1 MRKPTSKEQMC
12 AEIQVLSRRL
22 LLSPDLSTACLESG
36 TPRQIEFVRDLL
48 AGEVAHR
55 DENKVNRLLKKAA
68 FPCYKTFDDYETH
81 RVIFPEGFTLDEISS
96 GRFIDEH
103 LNLILY
109 GPVGTGK
116 THMAVAAGIA
126 ACRRGLNVRF
136 FTVASLVRLLS
147 LSAKNGRLDKL
158 IRDLQKI
165 DLLILDEWGYV
176 PVDREG
182 ARLLFQIVADSYES
196 KSVVIT
202 TNLEFSR
209 WGVVLA
215 DENMAAAMID
225 RLVHHGHL
233 LAFEGQSY
241 RVEHAL
247 MRRTAAAGSAS

>member
-1 MRKPTSKEQMC
+1 MKMTPKKETVC
-12 AEIQVLSRRL
+12 SEIQALSRRL
-22 LLSPDLSTACLESG
+22 LLSPGLAAACRETGS
-36 TPRQIEFVRDLL
+36 QKEVEFVRDLL
-48 AGEVAHR
+48 AEEVAHR
-55 DENKVNRLLKKAA
+55 DEKKMNRLLKKAA
-68 FPCYKTFDDYETH
+68 FPCFKSFEGYETH
-81 RVIFPEGFTLDEISS
+81 RIQFPTGLSLKDISS
-96 GRFIDEH
+96 GQFIDEH

-116 THMAVAAGIA
+116 THLALAAGIA
-126 ACRRGLNVRF
+126 ACRRGLSVRF

-147 LSAKNGRLDKL
+147 LSAKNGKLDKL

-176 PVDREG
+176 PVDRDG
-182 ARLLFQIVADSYES
+182 ARLLFQVVSDSYES
-196 KSVVIT
+196 KSIIIT

-241 RVEHAL
+241 RIEHAL
-247 MRRTAAAGSAS
+247 MRKNGAAVAPA